1 MEASSSQPPSGTN
14 QTANGPSMLLQNL
27 PSRGLFSSTVLSS
40 NPFIPLLTLQLD
52 LFYPDGQLIQ
62 TNQQNILIRSLTLK
76 KQKGD
81 SSSKDA
87 KSAGAAESSKK
98 RPAERVLDSKASAKK
113 ATSQTSS
120 RQEGSSSQ
128 ASSSR
133 DFQGLTV
140 ERLRALLKA
149 KGLST
154 KGKKTAEQLLCSL
167 YVYSSRGR
175 RVVSSILIIAF
186 FYSALIVFSS
196 FNGVYTDKSGY
207 NAQATA
213 NEELGL

>member
-40 NPFIPLLTLQLD
+40 NPNFFRAECEFMYVPMTLHPQLD
-52 LFYPDGQLIQ
+52 LVYPDGQLIQ

-87 KSAGAAESSKK
+87 KSSGAAESSKK

-154 KGKKTAEQLLCSL
+154 KGKKDELIARLR
-167 YVYSSRGR
+167 SS
-175 RVVSSILIIAF
+175 
-186 FYSALIVFSS
+186 
-196 FNGVYTDKSGY
+196 SG
-207 NAQATA
+207 
-213 NEELGL
+213 

>member
-40 NPFIPLLTLQLD
+40 NPNFFRAECEFMYVPMTPHPQFIPLLTLQLD
-52 LFYPDGQLIQ
+52 LVYPDGQLIQ

-154 KGKKTAEQLLCSL
+154 KGKKDELIARLR
-167 YVYSSRGR
+167 SS
-175 RVVSSILIIAF
+175 
-186 FYSALIVFSS
+186 
-196 FNGVYTDKSGY
+196 SG
-207 NAQATA
+207 
-213 NEELGL
+213 